1 MTVIVLPGGQFAE
14 KGLILN
20 LPSDVQTVANQLP
33 HDYRNM
39 DLMAVHY
46 LHQDK
51 YEQVENIN
59 YSVRPAKLK
68 DALIWLK
75 QNNALYSEIKICTDE
90 LNRDQSNN
98 TNENVTN
105 FEFDNM
111 EHCTVTPLDAC
122 IPFTNVSNFMQS
134 KDSVIKIPIITE
146 NPVHVFEIENGEE
159 MAYPWLFTNG
169 KYGLNFPRAI
179 KIPRAM

>member
-59 YSVRPAKLK
+59 YRVRPAKLK

-75 QNNALYSEIKICTDE
+75 QNNALYSGIKICTDE
-90 LNRDQSNN
+90 LNRDQNNN

-122 IPFTNVSNFMQS
+122 FPFTQILCKVR
-134 KDSVIKIPIITE
+134 I
-146 NPVHVFEIENGEE
+146 
-159 MAYPWLFTNG
+159 L
-169 KYGLNFPRAI
+169 
-179 KIPRAM
+179 